1 MSEKIGLTK
10 NVYNKQQFEK
20 TVDTSFSELGV
31 NQASTDTTT
40 TPTLSVDEFFKY
52 YQDLFF
58 TIPKEGA
65 INSHRYLIDTS
76 TDYAGEG
83 GPNLQIEAL
92 LQEINSLRDQVLTQ
106 EQLLLTLR
114 STQDTLSRT
123 S

>member
-20 TVDTSFSELGV
+20 TVDTSFSELGLS
-31 NQASTDTTT
+31 QTSTGTAE
-40 TPTLSVDEFFKY
+40 TPTITVDEFFKY

-58 TIPKEGA
+58 TIPKEGTF
-65 INSHRYLIDTS
+65 NSHRYLINTS
-76 TDYAGEG
+76 IDYIGQDES
-83 GPNLQIEAL
+83 NLQIEAL